1 MPTADAH
8 ARDLPARVRKPLRH
22 YEAGPAPPP
31 KVARELAERVAAERS
46 GAEPAAGP
54 LASAGPPAAAAAGG
68 RATPG
73 RKRQRGAAGASGAA
87 AQASPLEP
95 LEPRPLLPQLL
106 PPQQLRVQPE
116 EAQLKP
122 RPRGRAPQGKAW
134 DHFCGVWVPLS
145 ELRPYAH
152 QPHTQATANPVLS
165 QASSGNLGF
174 IELAENDPPGTLAA
188 ATAAA
193 EALGLQVRQRPVQH

>member
-1 MPTADAH
+1 M
-8 ARDLPARVRKPLRH
+8 RVR
-22 YEAGPAPPP
+22 
-31 KVARELAERVAAERS
+31 
-46 GAEPAAGP
+46 
-54 LASAGPPAAAAAGG
+54 
-68 RATPG
+68 
-73 RKRQRGAAGASGAA
+73 
-87 AQASPLEP
+87 
-95 LEPRPLLPQLL
+95 
-106 PPQQLRVQPE
+106 PE

>member
-1 MPTADAH
+1 M
-8 ARDLPARVRKPLRH
+8 
-22 YEAGPAPPP
+22 AGPYLQGDRDDLRGRFP
-31 KVARELAERVAAERS
+31 
-46 GAEPAAGP
+46 
-54 LASAGPPAAAAAGG
+54 GPPAAAAASG

-73 RKRQRGAAGASGAA
+73 RKRQRGPAGANAADASSAA
-87 AQASPLEP
+87 AQASLLEP

-106 PPQQLRVQPE
+106 PQQQLRVQPE

-145 ELRPYAH
+145 ELRPYAPIDH
-152 QPHTQATANPVLS
+152 PHTQATANSALS

-193 EALGLQVRQRPVQH
+193 EALGLQVRQRPAQH